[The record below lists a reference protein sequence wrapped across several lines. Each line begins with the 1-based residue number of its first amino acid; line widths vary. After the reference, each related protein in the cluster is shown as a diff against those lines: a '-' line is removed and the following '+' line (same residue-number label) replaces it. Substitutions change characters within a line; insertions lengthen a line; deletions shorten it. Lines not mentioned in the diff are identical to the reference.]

1 MKGDLSEV
9 FVCQQVTYNAS
20 YFANMESSLNLVDF
34 LRFSEGGLLNLFL
47 LIIAKVYDGHSRR
60 KVTFF
65 TSKVK
70 KVGKKFGIL
79 I

>member
-1 MKGDLSEV
+1 MELSWD
-9 FVCQQVTYNAS
+9 
-20 YFANMESSLNLVDF
+20 LVDF
-34 LRFSEGGLLNLFL
+34 LRFSEEGLLNLFL
-47 LIIAKVYDGHSRR
+47 LNTAKVYDGHSRR

-70 KVGKKFGIL
+70 KVGKKFGRL